1 MLKHELLEILKTF
14 SDHEKKRF
22 GKFLNSAYFN
32 KSPKIIKLYSILR
45 KYHPDYNNKKITKL
59 YIYKKLAYNK
69 PFNDSTIRNLLYDLQ
84 IIAET
89 YLKILNMERNMVE
102 SNVFQREEF
111 WNRELKMLYSI
122 NLENSELYLSS
133 RNYTDSMNIMDRFKL
148 NSDKFYFDLAYNN
161 LDNSNFGKN
170 ADSFKKAIVNLI
182 NYFVVEF
189 LKHNETLYSTA
200 NTFNAKAKSQYTSDF
215 LKVIN
220 VEKLTDYI
228 KKNSPENGFVSD
240 IYLKLLKAFMNFKKD
255 RYYRDLAVTIARYS
269 KKLSGAEN
277 KYLYG
282 RLIDYCK
289 MKIASQKNSSK
300 YENELFKLYDTII
313 KNSFF
318 PGDFKGNIRI
328 DTYRDIFATA
338 LKLNKLQWLEKFVS
352 SFKNKLHSDYR
363 AEVTLFSTAII
374 NFEKGKFREADSS
387 LNKIKMDSFIFEVE
401 ARGLQIMVTQH
412 LGNVDAMHYMIDR
425 YKDYLFHHRKMTHE
439 VRASHDNYVK
449 FMQKL
454 VHFQK
459 GDERINIKTV
469 QQNVAKTKHLLNK
482 EWILKKAIP
491 IAKKN
496 S

>member
-1 MLKHELLEILKTF
+1 MLKHELLEVLKTF
-14 SDHEKKRF
+14 SEHEKKRF

-32 KSPKIIKLYSILR
+32 KSPKIVRLFNILR

-89 YLKILNMERNMVE
+89 YLKILNMERNAVE

-122 NLENSELYLSS
+122 NLENSELFLSG
-133 RNYTDSMNIMDRFKL
+133 RNYTDSTNIMDRFKL

-161 LDNSNFGKN
+161 LDYSNFSRS
-170 ADSFKKAIVNLI
+170 ADSFRKAIVNLI
-182 NYFVVEF
+182 NYFIVEF

-200 NTFNAKAKSQYTSDF
+200 RAFDAKAKAQYTSEF

-220 VEKLTDYI
+220 VDKLTNYI
-228 KKNSPENGFVSD
+228 RKNSPNNGFVAD
-240 IYLKLLKAFMNFKKD
+240 TYLKLLKAFMKMSND
-255 RYYRDLAVTIARYS
+255 RLYADLAAAVVKNS
-269 KKLSGAEN
+269 KKLSISEN

-289 MKIASQKNSSK
+289 LKITTGRNSAK

-328 DTYRDIFATA
+328 NTYRDIFATA
-338 LKLNKLQWLEKFVS
+338 MKLKKLQWLEKFVS
-352 SFKNKLHSDYR
+352 SFRNKLHSDYR
-363 AEVTLFSTAII
+363 KEVTAYSQAII
-374 NFEKGKFREADSS
+374 NFEKGKFKEADSN
-387 LNKIKMDSFIFEVE
+387 LAGIKMDGFIFEVE
-401 ARGLQIMVTQH
+401 ARGLQIMITQH
-412 LGNVDAMHYMIDR
+412 LGKVDAMHYMIDR
-425 YKDYLFHHRKMTHE
+425 YKDYLFHHRKMTRDE
-439 VRASHDNYVK
+439 RAEHDNFVK
-449 FMQKL
+449 IMQRL

-469 QQNVAKTKHLLNK
+469 QQNVSKTKNLLNK

-491 IAKKN
+491 LAKRA
-496 S
+496 

>member
-1 MLKHELLEILKTF
+1 M
-14 SDHEKKRF
+14 
-22 GKFLNSAYFN
+22 NSAYFN

-289 MKIASQKNSSK
+289 MKIA
-300 YENELFKLYDTII
+300 
-313 KNSFF
+313 
-318 PGDFKGNIRI
+318 
-328 DTYRDIFATA
+328 
-338 LKLNKLQWLEKFVS
+338 
-352 SFKNKLHSDYR
+352 
-363 AEVTLFSTAII
+363 
-374 NFEKGKFREADSS
+374 
-387 LNKIKMDSFIFEVE
+387 
-401 ARGLQIMVTQH
+401 
-412 LGNVDAMHYMIDR
+412 
-425 YKDYLFHHRKMTHE
+425 
-439 VRASHDNYVK
+439 
-449 FMQKL
+449 
-454 VHFQK
+454 
-459 GDERINIKTV
+459 
-469 QQNVAKTKHLLNK
+469 
-482 EWILKKAIP
+482 
-491 IAKKN
+491 
-496 S
+496 

>member
-1 MLKHELLEILKTF
+1 MLKHELLEVLKTF

-32 KSPKIIKLYSILR
+32 KSPKIIKLFSILR

-89 YLKILNMERNMVE
+89 YLKILNMERNLVE

-111 WNRELKMLYSI
+111 WNRELNVLYSI
-122 NLENSELYLSS
+122 NLENSELVLSG
-133 RNYTDSMNIMDRFKL
+133 RNYTDSTNIMDRFKL

-161 LDNSNFGKN
+161 LDNSNFGKG

-182 NYFVVEF
+182 NFFIVEF
-189 LKHNETLYSTA
+189 LKHNETLYSTSHA
-200 NTFNAKAKSQYTSDF
+200 FNAKAKSQYASEF

-220 VEKLTDYI
+220 VDKLTAYI
-228 KKNSPENGFVSD
+228 RKNSPENGFVAD
-240 IYLKLLKAFMNFKKD
+240 TYLKLLKAFMKMSND
-255 RYYRDLAVTIARYS
+255 SLYADLAAAVAKNS
-269 KKLSGAEN
+269 KKLSIQEN

-289 MKIASQKNSSK
+289 LKIASGKKSAK

-318 PGDFKGNIRI
+318 PGDFKGNMRI
-328 DTYRDIFATA
+328 STYRDIFTTA
-338 LKLNKLQWLEKFVS
+338 MNLKKLPWLEKFVS
-352 SFKNKLHSDYR
+352 SFRNKLHSDYR
-363 AEVTLFSTAII
+363 KEVTAYSQAII
-374 NFEKGKFREADSS
+374 NFDKGKFKDADGNLSG
-387 LNKIKMDSFIFEVE
+387 IKMDGFIFEVE
-401 ARGLQIMVTQH
+401 ARGLQIMITQH
-412 LGNVDAMHYMIDR
+412 LGKVDAMHYMIDR

-439 VRASHDNYVK
+439 ERASHDNFVK
-449 FMQKL
+449 IMQRL

-459 GDERINIKTV
+459 GDERISIKNI
-469 QQNVAKTKHLLNK
+469 QQSASRAKNLLNK
-482 EWILKKAIP
+482 EWILKKAVP
-491 IAKKN
+491 LAKKA
-496 S
+496 